1 MVTEQSHHDRK
12 CTVIHL
18 TSDVIEE
25 EVDIFKEGDNVFRI
39 KYPERYEPEQGI
51 ECLRRKS
58 IEVILSTY
66 ILWYSM
72 SMMNVYHL

>member
-1 MVTEQSHHDRK
+1 MIESAQLS
-12 CTVIHL
+12 INL
-18 TSDVIEE
+18 TSDVIE

-58 IEVILSTY
+58 IEVILSA
-66 ILWYSM
+66 YSL
-72 SMMNVYHL
+72 VA